1 MFHRFLNGLFVTL
14 GRTQGKTLLPLP
26 PTESTS
32 TIVKESEARDKDRIH
47 ALESSIIIWSKQ
59 IKEILKLDPES
70 AFKDG
75 KNPLPSQE
83 IEFWISKS
91 ENLNAISDQL
101 SSDRVRKAVKVLEVT
116 KSTYFPAFSRLV
128 KEVTQAKHEANDNC
142 IFLRAL
148 EKHLCRI
155 SIDPFAQLLP
165 TFNSILHTILLVW
178 KHSRFYNSPARF
190 VVLMRMICNDI
201 VVQACKFLT
210 SDLLFTGDPQD
221 VSENLKTILRVCV
234 SFKAIYFDYKT
245 RASNECPSSPWRF
258 QNPALFG
265 RLDAYLERIHDVL
278 DIIQTHAQFSK
289 LEKVEVGGTK
299 GKSLTTSVRAIY
311 TDFLASIK
319 TFQSAPY
326 DIMNV
331 DMKQFDQDFF
341 VFRSGMNEL
350 ERRLASVVIQ
360 AFDDSVSVMARFK
373 LLDAFEGLLDRE
385 IIMSD
390 LEKKSTD
397 LLLAFSS
404 DLKSVQ
410 EMFFLFNENPPV
422 NDNLPPRSGAVTWAR
437 GLMER
442 VDDPMMR
449 LKSMSKGI
457 LESEEG
463 KEVIRSHS
471 SIMHALREYETIH
484 IEDWAK
490 EIENTSQEKLKQN
503 LLVRDDSSYLRV
515 NFDPQLVCLLREVK
529 YFTQLGIEVPAS
541 AMQIY
546 KNNEIFRQQ
555 TGNLDLIVNIYN
567 KMLETLLAEE
577 RPLLA
582 SKLEAIDKALLKGL
596 KHLNWKSASITEFID
611 QTKKDVKEASSIL
624 LKIKQNV
631 LDMKAILT
639 KWTESVLMDRKSGK
653 TYTVEEFNQGN
664 DALIAKRY
672 KDIEEDG
679 EKIHGFLA
687 SSQSTLKASKGSV
700 AWKVYQDFV
709 NQLAVDGICEAITA
723 SLKFFFLQVD
733 GAYLAA
739 NDVGALLEVRMDL
752 KDQSISYFPF
762 LGSNAK
768 GTGTRDLSV
777 SWMSHMVNVSTLIK
791 RLDSGDGD
799 YLNDVQDDIELKTL
813 IHSISKNILEN
824 EALCEKYRLMYNQH
838 EHLWCTNL
846 EKSFKAFIQDNT
858 PEGQK
863 YPNLKKVH
871 VHFFYLN
878 QLA

>member
-1 MFHRFLNGLFVTL
+1 
-14 GRTQGKTLLPLP
+14 
-26 PTESTS
+26 
-32 TIVKESEARDKDRIH
+32 
-47 ALESSIIIWSKQ
+47 
-59 IKEILKLDPES
+59 
-70 AFKDG
+70 
-75 KNPLPSQE
+75 
-83 IEFWISKS
+83 
-91 ENLNAISDQL
+91 
-101 SSDRVRKAVKVLEVT
+101 
-116 KSTYFPAFSRLV
+116 
-128 KEVTQAKHEANDNC
+128 
-142 IFLRAL
+142 
-148 EKHLCRI
+148 
-155 SIDPFAQLLP
+155 
-165 TFNSILHTILLVW
+165 
-178 KHSRFYNSPARF
+178 
-190 VVLMRMICNDI
+190 
-201 VVQACKFLT
+201 
-210 SDLLFTGDPQD
+210 LFTGDPSD

-234 SFKAIYFDYKT
+234 AFKAIYFDYKT

-265 RLDAYLERIHDVL
+265 RLDAYLERVHDVL
-278 DIIQTHAQFSK
+278 DIIQTHSQFSK

-299 GKSLTTSVRAIY
+299 GKNLTTSVRAIY

-341 VFRSGMNEL
+341 VFRSSMNEL

-385 IIMSD
+385 IIMAD

-442 VDDPMMR
+442 VDDPMLR
-449 LKSMSKGI
+449 LKSLSKGI
-457 LESEEG
+457 LETEEG
-463 KEVIRSHS
+463 KEVVRSHS
-471 SIMHALREYETIH
+471 TIIHALREYETIH
-484 IEDWAK
+484 VEDWAK

-631 LDMKAILT
+631 IDMKAILT
-639 KWTESVLMDRKSGK
+639 QWTESVLMERKSGK
-653 TYTVEEFNQGN
+653 TYTAEEFNQGN

-672 KDIEEDG
+672 KEIEGDG

-687 SSQSTLKASKGSV
+687 SSQATLKASKGSV

-709 NQLAVDGICEAITA
+709 NQLAVDGICEAITS

-733 GAYLAA
+733 GTYLAT
-739 NDVGALLEVRMDL
+739 NDICSLLEVRLDL
-752 KDQSISYFPF
+752 KDQAITFFPF

-813 IHSISKNILEN
+813 IHSISKNILHN
-824 EALCEKYRLMYNQH
+824 ESLCEKYRLMYDQH
-838 EHLWCTNL
+838 GHLWRTNL
-846 EKSFKAFIQDNT
+846 EKSFKEFIQDHT

-863 YPNLKKVH
+863 YPPLKKV
-871 VHFFYLN
+871 
-878 QLA
+878 LALCPSFTVFA